1 MYEDSWYSLVP
12 DHNPHKKN
20 TSTTQPSSGRR
31 RRESLLQQPSVG
43 LPSST
48 ERQPAN
54 QLTDRN
60 QGNKQPGD
68 AEPLERLYE
77 EPDTPIGPP
86 EPTLLPRAKSYS
98 DFYRVVRAQLSKD
111 AAKKK
116 RRRTREKGLDA
127 LLIEK
132 PEDTRHARHAR
143 RLLPSRSMSIDAQ
156 LVEASQQEYILY
168 RDQLDMTERHLDALV
183 ADANGALHLL
193 TSLADNFRAV
203 EAQTSSF
210 QAQCDDLLSEQRR
223 LQQLADDV
231 GTDLHYYAYLD
242 GVTRRLNAPGAS
254 RLVDH
259 ENFGEI
265 LTNLDTCIEFMIQHP
280 DYRDAESY
288 LARYQSLLTKALHL
302 LEVGFS
308 SHLDQTSSEISKQ
321 ILGTHS
327 EAARH
332 ALAYGRSQQM
342 LLEADGLITNI
353 QRVVRSC
360 YDYAGH
366 PIDGENFDTYSNT
379 VVNLFSTYLDARD
392 RALRPITQHDL
403 EAFRKEAKE
412 TGIETACRNFIKQCY
427 ERSFNEQD
435 LFVKIFS
442 TEAEFDPNPQSAY
455 AVLKT
460 HPKSFVNTANLS
472 PIATALQP
480 VLQGT
485 DLETTCNLLSWVTNE
500 YLLLEYDEEET
511 EYSLH
516 CHNLT
521 GRLLIDH
528 LWPFTDSFFEAEV
541 TKSIAK
547 APVPPEALKVIPVTN
562 NQASSNPYPIVKR
575 ALELLAMYDQA
586 MPKERSVSIVVF
598 QILQSYDADYSEQ
611 QKSSPVVF
619 RIVTETISALQRA
632 EARLKT
638 NKAANPDPDPD
649 LFMIKNLL
657 IVKNGLMSLEIGD
670 VRAQPATMQYFGQI
684 WDTLSPQNWM
694 GLFQGILGGKLSLG
708 LWSSASTPGTATNG
722 KHNGSR
728 TQVPADQD
736 ANEKL
741 DELLRQSIYA
751 FTQRW
756 GTLINGPRT
765 GKRGQQNAIT
775 IEQELDNKLS
785 VAFGGQPEVIAKLKE
800 AIYINAQAQKEV
812 KAGRGSR

>member
-12 DHNPHKKN
+12 DHNALKKT
-20 TSTTQPSSGRR
+20 TSASQPSSGRR
-31 RRESLLQQPSVG
+31 RRESLLQQP
-43 LPSST
+43 
-48 ERQPAN
+48 N
-54 QLTDRN
+54 
-60 QGNKQPGD
+60 GNKQPGD

-77 EPDTPIGPP
+77 EPEASIGPP

-98 DFYRVVRAQLSKD
+98 DFYRVVRAQLSRD

-116 RRRTREKGLDA
+116 RRRNKDSSLDA
-127 LLIEK
+127 LLIET
-132 PEDTRHARHAR
+132 PEDTLKTH
-143 RLLPSRSMSIDAQ
+143 RLSPSRTIDAE
-156 LVEASQQEYILY
+156 LVDASQQEYILY
-168 RDQLDMTERHLDALV
+168 RDQLDMTVRHLDGLV
-183 ADANGALHLL
+183 ADANRALGLL

-210 QAQCDDLLSEQRR
+210 QAQCDDLLSEERR
-223 LQQLADDV
+223 LQKLADEV

-265 LTNLDTCIEFMIQHP
+265 LTNLDACIEFMVQHP
-280 DYRDAESY
+280 NYRDAESY

-308 SHLDQTSSEISKQ
+308 AHLEQTSSEISKQ
-321 ILGTHS
+321 ILGTQS

-332 ALAYGRSQQM
+332 ALAYGRSEQM
-342 LLEADGLITNI
+342 LLDADGLITNI

-360 YDYAGH
+360 YDQFGQ
-366 PIDGENFDTYSNT
+366 PIPAQNFDTYVNT
-379 VVNLFSTYLDARD
+379 VVNLFSTYLDTRE
-392 RALRPITQHDL
+392 RSLRPITQHDL

-412 TGIETACRNFIKQCY
+412 AGIETACRNFIKQCY
-427 ERSFNEQD
+427 ERSFNEAD
-435 LFVKIFS
+435 LFFKVFS
-442 TEAEFDPNPQSAY
+442 IEPHFSPNTQSAY

-460 HPKSFVNTANLS
+460 QPKALVNTANPS

-485 DLETTCNLLSWVTNE
+485 DLETTCNLLGWVTNE
-500 YLLLEYDEEET
+500 YLMLEYDEEET
-511 EYSLH
+511 QYSLH
-516 CHNLT
+516 CHELT
-521 GRLLIDH
+521 VRLLTEH
-528 LWPFTDSFFEAEV
+528 LWPFVDGCFETEV
-541 TKSIAK
+541 TKSISK
-547 APVPPEALKVIPVTN
+547 APIPQESLKALPVTN
-562 NQASSNPYPIVKR
+562 NMASSNAYPIVKR
-575 ALELLAMYDQA
+575 SLELLAMYDQA
-586 MPKERSVSIVVF
+586 MPKERS
-598 QILQSYDADYSEQ
+598 
-611 QKSSPVVF
+611 QKSSPVIF
-619 RIVTETISALQRA
+619 RLVTETISALQRA

-657 IVKNGLMSLEIGD
+657 IIKNGLMSLEIGD

-694 GLFQGILGGKLSLG
+694 GLFRGILGGTLSLG
-708 LWSSASTPGTATNG
+708 LWSSVSTPGVTTNG
-722 KHNGSR
+722 KPGGNR
-728 TQVPADQD
+728 THVQADQD

-765 GKRGQQNAIT
+765 GKRGQQTTTT

-785 VAFGGQPEVIAKLKE
+785 VAFGAQPEVIAKLKE
-800 AIYINAQAQKEV
+800 AIYMNAQAQKEV
-812 KAGRGSR
+812 KAERGSR

>member
-12 DHNPHKKN
+12 DHNVHKKTTA
-20 TSTTQPSSGRR
+20 TSQPASGHR
-31 RRESLLQQPSVG
+31 RRESLLQHPS
-43 LPSST
+43 
-48 ERQPAN
+48 
-54 QLTDRN
+54 
-60 QGNKQPGD
+60 GNKQSGD
-68 AEPLERLYE
+68 TEPLERLFE
-77 EPDTPIGPP
+77 EPQVSVGPP

-111 AAKKK
+111 AAKK
-116 RRRTREKGLDA
+116 RRRRNKEKGLDA
-127 LLIEK
+127 LLIAG
-132 PEDTRHARHAR
+132 PEDALQTPK
-143 RLLPSRSMSIDAQ
+143 LPPSRSIDAE
-156 LVEASQQEYILY
+156 LVAASQQEYMLY
-168 RDQLDMTERHLDALV
+168 RDQLDMTERHLERLV
-183 ADANGALHLL
+183 ADANGALDLL

-210 QAQCDDLLSEQRR
+210 QAQCDDLLSEERR
-223 LQQLADDV
+223 LQKLADEV

-242 GVTRRLNAPGAS
+242 GVNRRLNAPGAS

-265 LTNLDTCIEFMIQHP
+265 LANLDACIEFMIQHP

-308 SHLDQTSSEISKQ
+308 GHLEQASSEISKQ

-332 ALAYGRSQQM
+332 ALAYGRSEQM

-360 YDYAGH
+360 YDQFGQ
-366 PIDGENFDTYSNT
+366 PIPGENFDTYLNT
-379 VVNLFSTYLDARD
+379 VVNLFSTYSDMRD
-392 RALRPITQHDL
+392 RSLRPITQHDL
-403 EAFRKEAKE
+403 EVFRKEAKE
-412 TGIETACRNFIKQCY
+412 INIETACRNFIKQCY
-427 ERSFNEQD
+427 ERSFNEGS
-435 LFVKIFS
+435 LFFKVFS
-442 TEAEFDPNPQSAY
+442 IEPQFNPNTQSAY

-460 HPKSFVNTANLS
+460 QHKALVNTANLS
-472 PIATALQP
+472 PVSAALQP
-480 VLQGT
+480 ALQGA
-485 DLETTCNLLSWVTNE
+485 DLQTTCNLLSWVTNE

-511 EYSLH
+511 QYSLH
-516 CHNLT
+516 CHDLT
-521 GRLLIDH
+521 VRLLTEY
-528 LWPFTDSFFEAEV
+528 LWPFADSCFETEV
-541 TKSIAK
+541 TKSISK
-547 APVPPEALKVIPVTN
+547 APVPPESLKAMPVTN
-562 NQASSNPYPIVKR
+562 NMASSNAYPIVKR

-586 MPKERSVSIVVF
+586 MPKERS
-598 QILQSYDADYSEQ
+598 

-657 IVKNGLMSLEIGD
+657 ILKNGLMSLEIGD

-694 GLFQGILGGKLSLG
+694 GLFRGILGGTLSLG
-708 LWSSASTPGTATNG
+708 LWSSMSTTGVATNG
-722 KHNGSR
+722 KPGGNR
-728 TQVPADQD
+728 TQIQADQD

-741 DELLRQSIYA
+741 DELLRQNIYA

-765 GKRGQQNAIT
+765 GKRGQQTATT

-800 AIYINAQAQKEV
+800 AIYMNAQAQKEV
-812 KAGRGSR
+812 KAERGSR